1 MRQDVLL
8 QAPPTGE
15 SVLSKDAVQHIA
27 KLARLTLTEAE
38 TESFSH
44 QLSAI
49 LESFNEIAKID
60 TKGVQPLVTPTE
72 MTVALRVDA
81 VEESKSTEP
90 LLQNAPARAG
100 NLFKVPPV
108 V

>member
-1 MRQDVLL
+1 ML
-8 QAPPTGE
+8 T
-15 SVLSKDAVQHIA
+15 KDAVQHIA
-27 KLARLTLTEAE
+27 KLSRLSLTDAEAE
-38 TESFSH
+38 GFSH

-49 LESFNEIAKID
+49 LDSFNDIAKLN
-60 TKGVQPLVTPTE
+60 TEGVEPLVTPTDIA
-72 MTVALRVDA
+72 VHLRADVIVETDMVD
-81 VEESKSTEP
+81 E

>member
-1 MRQDVLL
+1 M
-8 QAPPTGE
+8 
-15 SVLSKDAVQHIA
+15 LSKDAVQHIA
-27 KLARLTLTEAE
+27 KLARLNLTEAE
-38 TESFSH
+38 AESFSH

-49 LESFNEIAKID
+49 LDSFNELAKVD
-60 TKGVQPLVTPTE
+60 TTGVQPLVTPTE
-72 MTVALRVDA
+72 MTVALRADV
-81 VEESKSTEP
+81 VEENKNTEA